1 MDKIISDYEA
11 TRFSVT
17 VDDIDMRRSDS
28 DACRATCY
36 RSFCCLRQETFPLN
50 IKNHTSRKVIC
61 NQ

>member
-28 DACRATCY
+28 RYARC
-36 RSFCCLRQETFPLN
+36 SFSL
-50 IKNHTSRKVIC
+50 V
-61 NQ
+61 